1 VSGHDG
7 PGASRCGLGVALVLA
22 AGLCLIPLAGL
33 ALAQAGGQEHPA
45 GAPPASQEHAAAPA
59 AGHEPAA
66 GQEQAHAAAGA
77 EHGEGGHGESWLSV
91 FWRIANFVILAW
103 GLWYLLR
110 KPVERYLE
118 ARADQIQKGLVD
130 AAMMRSHASSQIQ
143 DIEARM
149 KALPAEIDRLQA
161 RGAEEIAA
169 EQVRIRE
176 AAELERQRLMEQ
188 ARRDID
194 LQLQAARRDLT
205 THAANL
211 AVDLAEKKI
220 AREITPADQLRLVDQ
235 YVARMETLHE

>member
-1 VSGHDG
+1 VRPD
-7 PGASRCGLGVALVLA
+7 ASRRALGVALLLA
-22 AGLCLIPLAGL
+22 LALCLLPMAGS
-33 ALAQAGGQEHPA
+33 ALAQAAGQEHGA
-45 GAPPASQEHAAAPA
+45 GAPAAAPEHAAAPA
-59 AGHEPAA
+59 AGHEAAA
-66 GQEQAHAAAGA
+66 GQEHAAAGA
-77 EHGEGGHGESWLSV
+77 EHGEAEHGESWLSV
-91 FWRIANFVILAW
+91 FWRVANFAILAG

-143 DIEARM
+143 DIEARL

-169 EQVRIRE
+169 EQVRIRD
-176 AAELERQRLMEQ
+176 AAERERQRLMEQ

-194 LQLQAARRDLT
+194 LQLQSARRDLT

-220 AREITPADQLRLVDQ
+220 EREITPADQQRLVDQ

>member
-1 VSGHDG
+1 VRPD
-7 PGASRCGLGVALVLA
+7 ASRRALGVALLLA
-22 AGLCLIPLAGL
+22 LALCLLPMAGS
-33 ALAQAGGQEHPA
+33 ALAQAAGQEHGA
-45 GAPPASQEHAAAPA
+45 GAPAAAPA
-59 AGHEPAA
+59 AGHEAAA
-66 GQEQAHAAAGA
+66 GQEHAAAGA
-77 EHGEGGHGESWLSV
+77 EHGQAEHGESWLSV
-91 FWRIANFVILAW
+91 FWRVANFAILAG

-161 RGAEEIAA
+161 RGAEEVAA

-194 LQLQAARRDLT
+194 LQLQSARRDLT